1 MFKFFNM
8 TGVRFTRREYTIYI
22 ITCKKEEV
30 IVEEREGEAVFTDV
44 SVYSISSEKMI
55 TYKAD
60 KVVNTENE
68 DTRSYLFYNSVF
80 RSKIS
85 GEITGNLINTN

>member
-1 MFKFFNM
+1 M
-8 TGVRFTRREYTIYI
+8 TGVRFTRREYTVYI
-22 ITCKKEEV
+22 TTCKKEEV

-55 TYKAD
+55 TYKVD

-68 DTRSYLFYNSVF
+68 DTRSYVFYNSVF
-80 RSKIS
+80 RSKTS